1 MCDLTLLLLHL
12 AREITSR
19 ADAASFDLF
28 FFPRRHVSFGH
39 PLCRIGGVAVDRKVA
54 LVDANSFPGLYGD
67 IATAGERA
75 DLTGHSHDDT
85 EHSCVIDK
93 PVAELLLQQVET
105 ADIILANKV
114 DLATADELQTT
125 LNACRALNAKA
136 TILATTFGDASLA
149 DVLPDVDA
157 LLAKLPD
164 VSMRRGGSSEAG
176 SSAALRS
183 ARTQAAS
190 FQTGLRRPIAPAI
203 QSASPS

>member
-1 MCDLTLLLLHL
+1 MCCSVSGDLLPRGGAARQPEPFDHVVIELGGIADPKNAGL
-12 AREITSR
+12 APHRR
-19 ADAASFDLF
+19 
-28 FFPRRHVSFGH
+28 PRRR
-39 PLCRIGGVAVDRKVA
+39 PEVA

-136 TILATTFGDASLA
+136 TILATTFGNASLA
-149 DVLPDVDA
+149 DVLPDGLSAAAAAELSDA
-157 LLAKLPD
+157 AA
-164 VSMRRGGSSEAG
+164 SGSS
-176 SSAALRS
+176 SS
-183 ARTQAAS
+183 
-190 FQTGLRRPIAPAI
+190 
-203 QSASPS
+203 